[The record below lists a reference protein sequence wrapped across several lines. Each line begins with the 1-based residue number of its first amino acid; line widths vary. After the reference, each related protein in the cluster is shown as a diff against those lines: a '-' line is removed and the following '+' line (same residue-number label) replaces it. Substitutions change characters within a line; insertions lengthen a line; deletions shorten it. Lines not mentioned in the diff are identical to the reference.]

1 MKNLIN
7 KIKKLKRLGVI
18 GIKQS
23 LEDEGSSFEDL
34 NLLRNITKKNN
45 LKLNVKIGGCEA
57 KNDIFYCSNLKS
69 DSIVAPMVE
78 SEYALLKFI
87 SAKI

>member
-34 NLLRNITKKNN
+34 NLLRNITKK
-45 LKLNVKIGGCEA
+45 I
-57 KNDIFYCSNLKS
+57 I
-69 DSIVAPMVE
+69 
-78 SEYALLKFI
+78 
-87 SAKI
+87 